1 MQQDHERFMRLALD
15 EARKAGEVGNRAI
28 GAVLVRDGAV
38 VGRGGNCRESA
49 VDPTGHA
56 EIMALRDAGRTLGQ
70 YDLTGC
76 TLYTTFEPCPMCCG
90 AVIAN
95 DVSVVVVGGRHGPQD
110 RRWGDYTVEKLLA
123 MTGWDRKVG
132 LTTGILAE
140 ECVAVLREWDERR
153 AAARG

>member
-1 MQQDHERFMRLALD
+1 MQIDHLRWMNLALD
-15 EARKAGEVGNRAI
+15 EARKAGEAGNRAI
-28 GAVLVRDGAV
+28 GSVVVRDGSV

-56 EIMALRDAGRTLGQ
+56 EIMALRDAGKALGQ

-95 DVSVVVVGGRHGPQD
+95 DVSAVVVGGRHGPED

-123 MTGWDRKVG
+123 MTGRDQKVS
-132 LTTGILAE
+132 LTTGILAA
-140 ECVAVLREWDERR
+140 ECAAVLREWDERR
-153 AAARG
+153 GTGRG

>member
-1 MQQDHERFMRLALD
+1 MRQALD
-15 EARKAGEVGNRAI
+15 EARKAGEAGNRAI
-28 GAVLVRDGAV
+28 GSVIVREGAV

-56 EIMALRDAGRTLGQ
+56 EMTALRDAATSLQRV
-70 YDLTGC
+70 DLSGC

-95 DVSVVVVGGRHGPQD
+95 DVSAVVVGGRHSPQD

-123 MTGWDRKVG
+123 MTGWDEKVH

-140 ECVAVLREWDERR
+140 ECASVLREWDEKR
-153 AAARG
+153 AAG